1 MLRRTLGGYV
11 LGVSALALAGN
22 SAAAAPHPLSHGT
35 TQVHAQLRVHPRLVR
50 RGQAAAVTVTHVDL
64 PSLEVLV
71 AGGTSSEGTALP
83 WTPLRFRRGAWRG
96 TLPRPARRGVY
107 VLRLRVREGERVW
120 RSDGWLLRVFARG
133 TEARPSFSNPED
145 VAAWWVRTLPSHGR
159 LVATRRWPLSA
170 DDRRD
175 PRRHQKLVISYT
187 VAGHRA
193 VRDRLG
199 IFVTAFRERPTGR
212 WRLLEASVA
221 P

>member
-11 LGVSALALAGN
+11 IGVSALPLAG
-22 SAAAAPHPLSHGT
+22 SSTAPSPRPSDHTTSRTHP
-35 TQVHAQLRVHPRLVR
+35 QLRVHPRLVR

-71 AGGTSSEGTALP
+71 AGGTSSEGAPLP
-83 WTPLRFRRGAWRG
+83 WTPLRFRHGAWRG

-107 VLRLRVREGERVW
+107 VLRLRVPGGERVW

-133 TEARPSFSNPED
+133 TEARPSFDNPED
-145 VAAWWVRTLPSHGR
+145 VAAWWVRTVPAHGR
-159 LVATRRWPLSA
+159 LVAARRWPLSA

-175 PRRHQKLVISYT
+175 PRRHQRLVIAYT

-199 IFVTAFRERPTGR
+199 IFVTVFRER
-212 WRLLEASVA
+212 
-221 P
+221 